1 MAANLMERL
10 GIERQERV
18 QSSQKVIVAG
28 SHSIMQALPLSVE
41 PLQAAMDVL
50 RKDSTISVAM
60 LRRMFN
66 IPYGVA
72 ARLKREAKRDG
83 A

>member
-1 MAANLMERL
+1 MERL

-18 QSSQKVIVAG
+18 QLPQNVIVAG
-28 SHSIMQALPLSVE
+28 SHAIIEALPVSVE
-41 PLQAAMDVL
+41 PLQAAIDAL
-50 RKDSTISVAM
+50 REDSTISIAM

>member
-10 GIERQERV
+10 GIKRQERV
-18 QSSQKVIVAG
+18 ESPQNVIVANYYATRE
-28 SHSIMQALPLSVE
+28 ALPVIVE
-41 PLQAAMDVL
+41 PLQAAIDVL
-50 RKDSTISVAM
+50 REDSTISISM

-72 ARLKREAKRDG
+72 ARLKREAKRNG